1 MYIFFFSFLVYIL
14 FVRKTLDDV
23 NKNCSSQSNDLFDFD
38 VPVLQLFT
46 ESLINKG
53 LGNVLIFYNN
63 LSQLKIVSH
72 DLNKNFVDLFI

>member
-1 MYIFFFSFLVYIL
+1 
-14 FVRKTLDDV
+14 LDDV